1 MGLLL
6 FHSVWFGG
14 KLVRS
19 LDTVIRFHLIL
30 FGTDLL
36 YSGTLLSDYSPIQS
50 CLPAKAKCI
59 RSRFVSYRRRSI
71 FRGLFQVVGAT
82 GRRSLAEGSLSLYR
96 HGPNICQCHS
106 SASTTA
112 GRAPAPPRRLRPAI
126 LHPGGQCPAS
136 PPPPNKVL
144 LFRLR

>member
-30 FGTDLL
+30 FGADLL

-50 CLPAKAKCI
+50 CLPPESKVYQI
-59 RSRFVSYRRRSI
+59 
-71 FRGLFQVVGAT
+71 LFAGA
-82 GRRSLAEGSLSLYR
+82 RIPASKQSLYSVITS
-96 HGPNICQCHS
+96 HPMPGSSVTIYIDVAVCQPNTTWS
-106 SASTTA
+106 S
-112 GRAPAPPRRLRPAI
+112 
-126 LHPGGQCPAS
+126 
-136 PPPPNKVL
+136 
-144 LFRLR
+144 